1 MSFRNRL
8 LLGMAL
14 IMAALLAAIAFA
26 YGGLR
31 NTSSRFVDYLDGIGT
46 LNQSYR
52 EMYAQ
57 GLQMGQALRNIVLDP
72 ENPKAFQNLEKARKD
87 FTAAHEQARRAAD
100 KAPGYSEALARL
112 EPLLKTQADAQ
123 TEVMTALKAAS
134 AEDVRKLINSRET
147 PAWRA
152 LKQALLDDLERL
164 QKDAEQQ
171 RQQAAAK
178 AESAQ
183 QIILTLAALAVL
195 IGIASVLSTL
205 AYVRRE
211 LGGEPAYAR
220 SVAQAVAEGDLSRR
234 IELAPGDQ
242 SSLLASLADMQ
253 ARLRQLAGNL
263 SQHAGDVHRAASEMT
278 RVTRLVA
285 GDSEAQATA
294 AEAMVANAQNLASSL
309 QSVAQAVGSAG
320 SIAAGAEALSVQG
333 VSLANRT
340 AQEAEAMATS
350 VRSTGD
356 HIRELG
362 ALSAQIN
369 SILSVISDI
378 ASQTNLL
385 ALNAAIEAARAGEQG
400 RGFAVVADEVRK
412 LAERTAHSTAEIAT
426 MVDSIQ
432 NGTQRAVEAMEAG
445 LHQVNDSVELSL
457 QARNAFDEMS
467 RQSRDVAR
475 VVGGISSAVAEEN
488 ASETAI
494 LDQISTVRRLIE
506 GTVNHVQGL
515 VDHATQLQRVSDT
528 LNQEVGRFRL

>member
-31 NTSSRFVDYLDGIGT
+31 NTASRFEDYLDGIGT
-46 LNQSYR
+46 LNASYR

-72 ENPKAFQNLEKARKD
+72 DNPKAFQNLEKARKD
-87 FTAAHEQARRAAD
+87 FSAAHEQARRAAD
-100 KAPGYSEALARL
+100 KAAGYTEALARL
-112 EPLLKTQADAQ
+112 EPLLKSQADAQ
-123 TEVMTALKAAS
+123 SAVMAALKAAT
-134 AEDVRKLINSRET
+134 ADDVRKLINSQET

-183 QIILTLAALAVL
+183 QIILALAALALL
-195 IGIASVLSTL
+195 IGIASVVSTL

-220 SVAQAVAEGDLSRR
+220 SVAQAVAGGDLSRG
-234 IELAPGDQ
+234 IERSPDDRT
-242 SSLLASLADMQ
+242 SLLASLADMQ
-253 ARLRQLAGNL
+253 GQLRQLVGNL
-263 SQHAGDVHRAASEMT
+263 SQHAGDVDRAASEMA

-285 GDSEAQATA
+285 SDSEQQAHA
-294 AEAMVANAQNLASSL
+294 AEAMVANAQNLATSL
-309 QSVAQAVGSAG
+309 QSVSLAVSSAG
-320 SIAAGAEALSVQG
+320 SIAAGAEALSDQG
-333 VSLANRT
+333 VNLANRT
-340 AQEAEAMATS
+340 ARETESMATS
-350 VRSTGD
+350 VRNTGD

-369 SILSVISDI
+369 AILGVISDI

-412 LAERTAHSTAEIAT
+412 LAERTAQSTAEIAT

-445 LHQVNDSVELSL
+445 LQQVNDSVELSL

-475 VVGGISSAVAEEN
+475 VVGGISSAIAEEN
-488 ASETAI
+488 ASEAAI
-494 LDQISTVRRLIE
+494 LDQIGTVRQLIN
-506 GTVNHVQGL
+506 GTVSHVRGL
-515 VDHATQLQRVSDT
+515 VDHATRLQRVSET